1 MRFKQIFLAGICLLL
16 APLSALTQGK
26 TTPRARELFVTQRS
40 DGLEVTVKW
49 LDRNGQFIVVNPG
62 REFKQGDKLRVEF
75 RSNFNGIVYF
85 MNISPKGVMR
95 IIHKD
100 TVRANTVNALPSS
113 PDDTFQFD
121 NEPGVEALKII
132 LARQPIDDFEVALNR
147 SGGRLGGTSSG
158 VVDELSQGGGQKST
172 PYTGK
177 GPTKLSTYQQNTPRI
192 SGQQNTTRISEE
204 VGVVTPKLGQECGGL
219 ELSIGGKKLNCRGMI
234 VAKGNERK
242 GEGAVFVAASN
253 SAKSGAL
260 QSGDVAVM
268 ELRFRHVIAQE

>member
-1 MRFKQIFLAGICLLL
+1 MRFKQVFLAGICLLL
-16 APLSALTQGK
+16 APLGALTQGRI
-26 TTPRARELFVTQRS
+26 TPRARELFVTQRA

-49 LDRNGQFIVVNPG
+49 LDRNGQFSVVNPG
-62 REFKQGDKLRVEF
+62 REFKQGDHLRVEF

-85 MNISPKGVMR
+85 LNISPKGVMR
-95 IIHKD
+95 VIHKD
-100 TVRANTVNALPSS
+100 TVRADTVNALPSS

-121 NEPGVEALKII
+121 NESGVEALKII
-132 LARQPIDDFEVALNR
+132 LARQPIDEFEIALNR

-158 VVDELSQGGGQKST
+158 VVDELSQSGGQKT
-172 PYTGK
+172 APYKG
-177 GPTKLSTYQQNTPRI
+177 GPTKLSTYQQKTTRI
-192 SGQQNTTRISEE
+192 SDQQKTTRISEE

-253 SAKSGAL
+253 PAKSGAL

-268 ELRFRHVIAQE
+268 ELRFRHVSVPQ

>member
-1 MRFKQIFLAGICLLL
+1 MRLTTVILAGICLLL
-16 APLSALTQGK
+16 APLGAFTQG
-26 TTPRARELFVTQRS
+26 TGTPRARELFVTQRA

-49 LDRNGQFIVVNPG
+49 LDRNGQFIVVNPS
-62 REFKQGDKLRVEF
+62 REFKQGDQLRVEF

-85 MNISPKGVMR
+85 LNISPGGVMR
-95 IIHKD
+95 VIHKD
-100 TVRANTVNALPSS
+100 TVRANTLNALPSN
-113 PDDTFQFD
+113 PDTTFQFD

-132 LARQPIDDFEVALNR
+132 LARRPIDEFETALSR
-147 SGGRLGGTSSG
+147 SAGRLGRTSAG
-158 VVDELSQGGGQKST
+158 VVDELSQNSDQKPAPYKAPAKLGQ
-172 PYTGK
+172 YQ
-177 GPTKLSTYQQNTPRI
+177 PTRPA
-192 SGQQNTTRISEE
+192 RISEE
-204 VGVVTPKLGQECGGL
+204 VGVVTPRPGQECGGL

-268 ELRFRHVIAQE
+268 ELRFKHVSAPE